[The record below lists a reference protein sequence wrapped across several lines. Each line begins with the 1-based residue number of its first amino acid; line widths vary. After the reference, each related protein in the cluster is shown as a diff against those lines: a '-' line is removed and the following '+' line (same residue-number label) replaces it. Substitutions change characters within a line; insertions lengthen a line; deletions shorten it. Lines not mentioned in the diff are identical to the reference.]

1 LDPSILRTDAANQTR
16 ASFSERITDTVILSL
31 LNPLAARGLRGKSDV
46 LTPTT
51 VVVNAQIL
59 SKQSHTQQSWPIDR

>member
-1 LDPSILRTDAANQTR
+1 LDPSILRTDAANQNPR
-16 ASFSERITDTVILSL
+16 QLQRKNHRYVEFSR